1 MIDWY
6 SDGIQG
12 FEWFRIIFILI
23 CLIILGYFV
32 YVIIRSIFHVGKT
45 SSWRSAFIIG
55 AICLGML
62 ILSFYSGQP
71 PQYL

>member
-12 FEWFRIIFILI
+12 FEWFRIIAILI
-23 CLIILGYFV
+23 CLIGLGYFI
-32 YVIIRSIFHVGKT
+32 YAIIGSIFHIGKT
-45 SSWRSAFIIG
+45 SSWRSAFIFG

>member
-23 CLIILGYFV
+23 CLIVLGY
-32 YVIIRSIFHVGKT
+32 IIYATTRSIFQVGKT
-45 SSWRSAFIIG
+45 SSWKSAFIIG
-55 AICLGML
+55 AIFLVML
-62 ILSFYSGQP
+62 ILSFYRGQP